1 MDFVLPNPASS
12 IFEQGKFP
20 VNHLN
25 LRQITFISL
34 REFLPRSAVKYQG
47 YRACMNFDWTNMA
60 SAMHKVFMPLVAI
73 LASSLLTLNS
83 ANAGSV
89 SRIDTS
95 DSQITV
101 SFDGLVEGASAFS
114 LIGPDRIA
122 VDIKGG
128 KAGARGGRA
137 TGIIKSVRQGQY
149 DSDTAR
155 IVFDLD
161 RPAFVTAGK
170 FSADGKSLKL
180 QLQLVGGS
188 EIRNGRKS
196 FLPPVNFRA
205 EPPTKRYSVKVPLG
219 KPQDEVSLPKIYGPN
234 DDSRPLVVIDAG
246 HGGHDPGAISP
257 HGSQQEKNI
266 TLAIS
271 RALRDQLVANG
282 RVRVAMTRET
292 DKYLVLEERYGIAR
306 RLDADLFIS
315 IHADSAGNQAA
326 AGATVYTLSEVASDR
341 EAAKLA
347 ARENRANIING
358 VNLGGAN
365 RDVSSI
371 LIDLTQRETMNVSA
385 DFAKLL
391 VREGQRMIKFRTN
404 PHRFASLV
412 VLKAPDT
419 PSVLFESGYLT
430 NKEDVEL
437 LSSRTGQSKVAI
449 GIANAIEAHF
459 ARKLAQR

>member
-1 MDFVLPNPASS
+1 
-12 IFEQGKFP
+12 
-20 VNHLN
+20 
-25 LRQITFISL
+25 
-34 REFLPRSAVKYQG
+34 
-47 YRACMNFDWTNMA
+47 MNFNWTDMA
-60 SAMHKVFMPLVAI
+60 GTLHKAAMPFAAI
-73 LASSLLTLNS
+73 LASSLLALNP
-83 ANAGSV
+83 ADAGSV
-89 SRIDTS
+89 SRIDSS
-95 DSQITV
+95 DGQITV
-101 SFDGLVEGASAFS
+101 SFDGLVEGASTFS
-114 LIGPDRIA
+114 LVGPDRIA

-128 KAGARGGRA
+128 KAGRGGHA
-137 TGIIKSVRQGQY
+137 EGMVKSVRQGQY
-149 DSDTAR
+149 DPNTAR

-161 RPAFVTAGK
+161 RPAVITGGG

-180 QLQLVGGS
+180 SMQSVGGAA
-188 EIRNGRKS
+188 IKKGRKT
-196 FLPPVNFRA
+196 FFPPVKFRA
-205 EPPTKRYSVKVPLG
+205 EPPKKTYSVKVPLG
-219 KPQDEVSLPKIYGPN
+219 KPQDTVDLPKISGP
-234 DDSRPLVVIDAG
+234 DDPSRPLVVIDAG

-257 HGSQQEKNI
+257 HGSQREKNI

-271 RALRDQLVANG
+271 RAVRDQLVASG
-282 RVRVAMTRET
+282 RVRVAMTRDS

-315 IHADSAGNQAA
+315 IHADAAGNESA

-347 ARENRANIING
+347 ARENRSNIING
-358 VNLGGAN
+358 VNLGGSN

-391 VREGQRMIKFRTN
+391 IREGQRMIKFRAN

-437 LSSRTGQSKVAI
+437 LSSRAGQSKVAI

-459 ARKLAQR
+459 ARKLAQRGSQSSGAGSK